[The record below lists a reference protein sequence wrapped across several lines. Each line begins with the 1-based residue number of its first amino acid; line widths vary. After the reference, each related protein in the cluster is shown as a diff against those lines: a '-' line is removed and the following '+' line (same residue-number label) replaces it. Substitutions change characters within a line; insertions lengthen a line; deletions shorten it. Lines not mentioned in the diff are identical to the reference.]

1 MDEIID
7 KIHKLSIDY
16 TQKTDVKYLK
26 QLGQYFTVE
35 PIILDKLLD
44 DYHPDPERTIKV
56 LEPSCGTGCIIGHCL
71 NHFLGNV
78 KWDIHGVDI
87 DANILD
93 TTKNVFKDVNNVTI
107 SQANFLEHKF
117 HKTFDLIIGNPPY
130 FEVPAG
136 KIDKE
141 QFGGVMC
148 GRTNI
153 YTLFIYKSIK
163 LLNEGGELR
172 FVVPKTMLSGKYFS
186 KLREFIHQ
194 ECDIIDIVKFD
205 KNNMFF
211 KALQT
216 VIILKLRKH
225 REPLSSTVLA
235 NTTVE
240 SAHRGP
246 AASSTTKHT
255 IRFNNNIYFVS
266 DSSKLGLSENDTTIR
281 ELGCIVKT
289 GSTIWNI
296 HKKNLQYE
304 PELGK
309 TLPLVMASNINDGK
323 LDIYTGTCTKP
334 TEKKQHMIM
343 TDANKN
349 LIETGP
355 FILTNRIVGM
365 NPPKLK
371 SVLIE
376 QSTSYFVENHVNI
389 IKGPLDALKKIK
401 QSLDL
406 NSTTQFIQ
414 DVIGNTQVSQNEL
427 QNIIPIK

>member
-1 MDEIID
+1 MDGLIT
-7 KIHKLSIDY
+7 KIHKLSLDY
-16 TQKTDVKYLK
+16 TEKTDVKYLK

-35 PIILDKLLD
+35 PMILDKLLD
-44 DYHPDPERTIKV
+44 DYHPDTERTIKV

-71 NHFLGNV
+71 NLGNV
-78 KWDIHGVDI
+78 KWDILGVDI

-93 TTKNVFKDVNNVTI
+93 TTQNVFKDFNNVTI
-107 SQANFLEHKF
+107 SQADFLEHEF
-117 HKTFDLIIGNPPY
+117 HETFDLIIGNPPY

-153 YTLFIYKSIK
+153 YTLFIYKSIN

-205 KNNMFF
+205 KNNMFS

-216 VIILKLRKH
+216 VIILKLRK
-225 REPLSSTVLA
+225 R
-235 NTTVE
+235 NTIVDRTI
-240 SAHRGP
+240 
-246 AASSTTKHT
+246 TTKHT

-266 DSSKLGLSENDTTIR
+266 DSSKLGLSGNDTTIK

-289 GSTIWNI
+289 GSTIWNV
-296 HKKNLQYE
+296 HKECLQCE
-304 PELGK
+304 PVLGK
-309 TLPLVMASNINDGK
+309 TLPLVMASNINDGN
-323 LDIYTGTCTKP
+323 LDITSSSHSKP
-334 TEKKQHMIM
+334 TEKKQHLIV

-371 SVLIE
+371 AVLIE
-376 QSTSYFVENHVNI
+376 QSASYFVENHVNI

-414 DVIGNTQVSQNEL
+414 DVIGSTQVSQNEL